1 MFCNILSMFLTIT
14 TPQGVAGCPLLG
26 RVRQPT
32 CAVTPWRKIGIQGQ
46 PKIPAKGSF
55 GNKFTWQIWS
65 RNLKQPFWFSCF
77 NLGREQKFESFSF
90 LAQTGSW
97 PCATRREPKIDRKLG
112 QMLVRTNKQSSSDH
126 LPLDW
131 CSHNSQIVC
140 PSGLLGI
147 LLGKGSTLEFSR
159 YEISWLAVSV
169 CLLNNST
176 TTSTTLSLLLTGK
189 LRTKVT

>member
-77 NLGREQKFESFSF
+77 NLVGGGGNMQGQNWGPWPPKPDTWDRYKVFCLKDHILSAKKKRGPSHITFWIFWHLWPIGSHWEKRNQPIKMMPNELLSID
-90 LAQTGSW
+90 LAS
-97 PCATRREPKIDRKLG
+97 
-112 QMLVRTNKQSSSDH
+112 
-126 LPLDW
+126 
-131 CSHNSQIVC
+131 
-140 PSGLLGI
+140 
-147 LLGKGSTLEFSR
+147 
-159 YEISWLAVSV
+159 
-169 CLLNNST
+169 
-176 TTSTTLSLLLTGK
+176 
-189 LRTKVT
+189 